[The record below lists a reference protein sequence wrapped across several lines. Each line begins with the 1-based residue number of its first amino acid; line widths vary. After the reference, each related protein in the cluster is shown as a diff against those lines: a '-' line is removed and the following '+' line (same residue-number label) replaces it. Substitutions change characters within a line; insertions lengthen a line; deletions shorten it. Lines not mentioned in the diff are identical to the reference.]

1 MKVTMSASCSIA
13 PDSLKSESI
22 GLLLPTDDL
31 VSTPLLTCESAITGI
46 FSSFAML
53 FNDPRDC

>member
-13 PDSLKSESI
+13 PDSRKSESI

-31 VSTPLLTCESAITGI
+31 VSTPLLTCERAITGI
-46 FSSFAML
+46 LSSFAISLMT
-53 FNDPRDC
+53 